1 VANPTEIVPPA
12 VPTARRG
19 NLREVGLLAYPVILT
34 QLSATVMGIVDSAM
48 VGRLGAIELAGV
60 GFAGVWSWTVFCLFF
75 GTASGIQTFVAQA
88 DGAGRQ
94 RECGGWVWQGLY
106 VMVPTTVLSAA
117 VVWLAAPVL
126 LGWLGPSQ
134 ELQEVALRYL
144 QPRLL
149 GITGIGTAFV
159 WISFFRGIGD
169 TRTPLY
175 AAITANLVNAVL
187 DYGLIFGKLG
197 LPAWEVAG
205 AGTAT
210 AIGEWIYAAFLAIAF
225 SRTALAERFATQ
237 FVGPRPIDIRRFVR
251 TGVPIGGQWM
261 IDMAS
266 FAVFTTLVARM
277 GDTEMAASQ
286 AFVMLLSLSFM
297 QATGISVA
305 ASTLV
310 GRYIGAG
317 DLPSAIRSFRSAQK
331 FAGVLGGAIAAL
343 FLSVP
348 ELLMRVFTADQQV
361 IALGVPLVRLGALFQ
376 LLDAFGIVASGS
388 LRGAGDTRW
397 PFLAQ
402 SALAWGLFVPLA
414 YLLGVVLEGGLVG
427 AWVGGTL
434 YVVVLSATLVWRFR
448 SGAWQRIQI

>member
-12 VPTARRG
+12 VPAAARG

-48 VGRLGAIELAGV
+48 VGRLGATELAAV

-88 DGAGRQ
+88 DGAGRR
-94 RECGGWVWQGLY
+94 RECGGWAWQGLY
-106 VMVPTTVLSAA
+106 VIVPTTLLCAAA
-117 VVWLAAPVL
+117 VWVAAPVL
-126 LGWLGPSQ
+126 LGWLGPSE
-134 ELQEVALRYL
+134 ELQQEALAYL
-144 QPRLL
+144 RPRLL
-149 GITGIGTAFV
+149 GIPGIAIAFV
-159 WISFFRGIGD
+159 WISFFRGVGN

-175 AAITANLVNAVL
+175 AALTANVVNAVL

-205 AGTAT
+205 AGAAT
-210 AIGEWIYAAFLAIAF
+210 AIGEWIYGAFLAAAF
-225 SRTALAERFATQ
+225 SRRALAERFATR
-237 FVGPRPIDIRRFVR
+237 FVGPHPADIRRFVR
-251 TGVPIGGQWM
+251 MGVPIGGQWM

-277 GDTEMAASQ
+277 GDVQMAASQ
-286 AFVMLLSLSFM
+286 AFVMLLSMSFM
-297 QATGISVA
+297 QAIGISVA

-310 GRYIGAG
+310 GRYIGAE
-317 DLPSAIRSFRSAQK
+317 DHPAAIQSFRSAQK
-331 FAGVLGGAIAAL
+331 FAGILGGAVALL

-348 ELLMRVFTADQQV
+348 ELLMRVFTDDPEV
-361 IALGVPLVRLGALFQ
+361 ISLGVPLVRLGAVFQ
-376 LLDAFGIVASGS
+376 LVDAFGIVASGS

-402 SALAWGLFVPLA
+402 SVLAWGLFVPLA
-414 YLLGVVLEGGLVG
+414 YLLGVRLEGGLIS
-427 AWVGGTL
+427 AWIGGTI
-434 YVVVLSATLVWRFR
+434 YVLVLSATLVWRFR
-448 SGAWQRIQI
+448 SGAWQRIRI

>member
-12 VPTARRG
+12 VPAAARG

-48 VGRLGAIELAGV
+48 VGRLGATELAAV

-94 RECGGWVWQGLY
+94 RECGGWAWQGLY
-106 VMVPTTVLSAA
+106 VILPTTLVSAA
-117 VVWLAAPVL
+117 AVWIAAPVL
-126 LGWLGPSQ
+126 LGWLGPSE
-134 ELQEVALRYL
+134 ELQKTALAYL
-144 QPRLL
+144 RPRLL
-149 GITGIGTAFV
+149 GITGISIAFV
-159 WISFFRGIGD
+159 WISFFRGVGD

-175 AAITANLVNAVL
+175 AAITANVVNAVL
-187 DYGLIFGKLG
+187 D
-197 LPAWEVAG
+197 
-205 AGTAT
+205 
-210 AIGEWIYAAFLAIAF
+210 EWIYGAFMAVAF
-225 SRTALAERFATQ
+225 SRRVLAERFATR
-237 FVGPRPIDIRRFVR
+237 FVRPHPADIRRFVR
-251 TGVPIGGQWM
+251 MGVPIGGQWF

-277 GDTEMAASQ
+277 GDMEMAASQ
-286 AFVMLLSLSFM
+286 AFVMLLSMSFM
-297 QATGISVA
+297 QAIGISVA

-317 DLPSAIRSFRSAQK
+317 DRPAAIQSFRSAQK
-331 FAGVLGGAIAAL
+331 FAGILGGAIAVL

-348 ELLMRVFTADQQV
+348 ELLMRVFTDDPEV
-361 IALGVPLVRLGALFQ
+361 ISLGVPLVRLGAAFQ

-402 SALAWGLFVPLA
+402 SILAWGLFVPLA
-414 YLLGVVLEGGLVG
+414 YLLGVKLEGGLTS
-427 AWVGGTL
+427 AWIGGTI
-434 YVVVLSATLVWRFR
+434 YVLVLSATLVWRFR
-448 SGAWQRIQI
+448 SGAWQRIRI

>member
-12 VPTARRG
+12 VPSARRG

-48 VGRLGAIELAGV
+48 VGRIGATELAAV
-60 GFAGVWSWTVFCLFF
+60 GFAGVWSWTVFCFFF

-94 RECGGWVWQGLY
+94 RECGSWAWQGLY
-106 VMVPTTVLSAA
+106 VIAPTTLLSAA
-117 VVWLAAPVL
+117 VVWLAAPTL
-126 LGWLGPSQ
+126 LAWLGPS
-134 ELQEVALRYL
+134 EGLQEEALSYL
-144 QPRLL
+144 RPRLL
-149 GITGIGTAFV
+149 GISGIAIAFV
-159 WISFFRGIGD
+159 WISFFRGTGD

-175 AAITANLVNAVL
+175 AAVTANLVNAVL

-205 AGTAT
+205 AGAAT
-210 AIGEWIYAAFLAIAF
+210 AVGEWVYAAFLAVAF
-225 SRTALAERFATQ
+225 HRSALARRFATQ
-237 FVGPRPIDIRRFVR
+237 FARPDPSQIRRFVR
-251 TGVPIGGQWM
+251 TGMPIGGQWT

-277 GDTEMAASQ
+277 GDVQMAASQ
-286 AFVMLLSLSFM
+286 AFVMLLSMSFM
-297 QATGISVA
+297 QAIGISVA
-305 ASTLV
+305 GSTLV
-310 GRYIGAG
+310 GRYIGAK
-317 DLPSAIRSFRSAQK
+317 DIPAATQSFHSSQK
-331 FAGVLGGAIAAL
+331 FAGILGGAIAVL
-343 FLSVP
+343 FLAVP
-348 ELLMRVFTADQQV
+348 ELLMRVFTADLEV

-414 YLLGVVLEGGLVG
+414 YLLGVTLEGGLVS
-427 AWVGGTL
+427 AWIGGTI
-434 YVVVLSATLVWRFR
+434 YVLVLSATLVWRFR